1 VINVLYNSVTNAAFQ
16 SITNPVFTN
25 NFVPIPS
32 MKVQLRTAGADGGP
46 IIPLPNY

>member
-1 VINVLYNSVTNAAFQ
+1 MIDALYNSVTNAAFQ

-25 NFVPIPS
+25 NFVPVPS
-32 MKVQLRTAGADGGP
+32 LKVKRNYDGGP